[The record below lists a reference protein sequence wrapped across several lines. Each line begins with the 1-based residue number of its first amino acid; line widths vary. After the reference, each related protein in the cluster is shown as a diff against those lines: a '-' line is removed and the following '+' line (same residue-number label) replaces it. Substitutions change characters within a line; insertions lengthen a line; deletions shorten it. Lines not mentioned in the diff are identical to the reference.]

1 MKRLAVLLSL
11 VAMLAAAGPAGAAP
25 EGQLTWAVHI
35 TLAPTWFDPAETPG
49 LTMPVSSVRIGAVL
63 YRARP
68 GIRSAGQVPVPP
80 SC

>member
-35 TLAPTWFDPAETPG
+35 TLAPRGSTPPRRRG
-49 LTMPVSSVRIGAVL
+49 S
-63 YRARP
+63 AR
-68 GIRSAGQVPVPP
+68 RS
-80 SC
+80 